1 MEINQ
6 IISELEELSEE
17 IEAAKRGK
25 AQAEGRLQSAIEG
38 LQQTYS
44 ISEDELDQEIERTN
58 KRKSRVDGELQERY
72 GKLREEYDW

>member
-1 MEINQ
+1 MEIDQ
-6 IISELEELSEE
+6 IIEELGELSEE

-38 LQQTYS
+38 LQKTYG
-44 ISEDELDQEIERTN
+44 ISEKDLDQEIERTH
-58 KRKSRVDGELQERY
+58 KRRSRVDDELQKRY